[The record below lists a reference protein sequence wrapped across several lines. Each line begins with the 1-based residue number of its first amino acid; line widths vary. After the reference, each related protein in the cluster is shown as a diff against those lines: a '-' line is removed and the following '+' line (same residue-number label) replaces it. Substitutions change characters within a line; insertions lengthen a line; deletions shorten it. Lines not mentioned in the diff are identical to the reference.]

1 MRPIS
6 EIKANYRLRIVS
18 SGEDGCLVGARRFSA
33 PLQTKDIGGCAWTT
47 KKQNGAWRLTD
58 RSAWK

>member
-18 SGEDGCLVGARRFSA
+18 SGEDGFAAGMR
-33 PLQTKDIGGCAWTT
+33 TGM
-47 KKQNGAWRLTD
+47 
-58 RSAWK
+58 